1 MEELYSSV
9 TSKLVFQAE
18 RTLASGCAFISADYR
33 CLIPA
38 TASDIVDDLKDVF
51 KFVSSTTFKGD
62 DYTFQL
68 DEDRIGVSGS
78 SAGGLCAYLATI
90 HCSPR
95 LKVLVSIYGQGGDFF
110 TKHHLS
116 VKKGGLNFMGM
127 NIPELN
133 PSDFSSIMYPFSEG
147 MPMVTDVPLDT
158 MPSDWVDP
166 APVAQ
171 RNPRMMR
178 RQLPGLLHRL
188 ARTQLSKKLRE
199 ILEGPNPTVQDFKN
213 AIPKIKHGLFPQL
226 CIDTQ
231 WPPTILIHGTADGVV
246 PPEESRNIKRLV
258 EEVGASVQLIEVE
271 GQQHGDSNFEKWERM
286 GGSLLVRIQIF
297 GFVSIQPTPALCSRT
312 KYMVDDATANIV
324 EDTIPHPQCHGQ
336 VELPTAQD
344 LRRRVGQ
351 ALRQRR
357 SGEHAEQEDDQIPA
371 PLFTH
376 LAHGLAYTTGSAL
389 GCTPPSFQEC
399 LDAFLVQNKAGLT
412 AGARAWSKHSHR
424 SIVDLIPEQPEPSNA
439 AGLASS
445 TGSLLNSSD
454 NDAHTAIESSE
465 TEITTKKTKFPKQKK
480 KKVDLDGQGFWGVPS
495 GPVASIN
502 ARALVLFHK
511 ICDPE
516 CATWRNLHW
525 LPHRVLVYEIRVKEG
540 YGMRWSQD
548 WGGRVRGPWPST
560 PDENADL
567 GQGEDMEGSDEL
579 PPPSWTFRGFVEP
592 MMENGHELKW
602 RHPA

>member
-1 MEELYSSV
+1 MPEYKTLEYKKPSTKEIV
-9 TSKLVFQAE
+9 KLPILVHFHGGALLIGNKQTGLPSWLIE

-147 MPMVTDVPLDT
+147 MPMRLGGPCSCSSEKPADDELQPLL
-158 MPSDWVDP
+158 SG
-166 APVAQ
+166 
-171 RNPRMMR
+171 

-231 WPPTILIHGTADGVV
+231 WPPTILIHGTADDVV

-271 GQQHGDSNFEKWERM
+271 GQQHGYDYFVPNIEELEKENFDA
-286 GGSLLVRIQIF
+286 IIH
-297 GFVSIQPTPALCSRT
+297 FVQ
-312 KYMVDDATANIV
+312 K
-324 EDTIPHPQCHGQ
+324 
-336 VELPTAQD
+336 
-344 LRRRVGQ
+344 
-351 ALRQRR
+351 
-357 SGEHAEQEDDQIPA
+357 
-371 PLFTH
+371 H
-376 LAHGLAYTTGSAL
+376 L
-389 GCTPPSFQEC
+389 
-399 LDAFLVQNKAGLT
+399 
-412 AGARAWSKHSHR
+412 
-424 SIVDLIPEQPEPSNA
+424 
-439 AGLASS
+439 
-445 TGSLLNSSD
+445 
-454 NDAHTAIESSE
+454 
-465 TEITTKKTKFPKQKK
+465 
-480 KKVDLDGQGFWGVPS
+480 
-495 GPVASIN
+495 
-502 ARALVLFHK
+502 
-511 ICDPE
+511 
-516 CATWRNLHW
+516 
-525 LPHRVLVYEIRVKEG
+525 
-540 YGMRWSQD
+540 
-548 WGGRVRGPWPST
+548 
-560 PDENADL
+560 
-567 GQGEDMEGSDEL
+567 
-579 PPPSWTFRGFVEP
+579 
-592 MMENGHELKW
+592 
-602 RHPA
+602 